1 MRSNAHSLSFPSAL
15 RDLRLG
21 PAERNPE
28 QSEQISQER
37 ERASYEQGRADGMK
51 ELNEQLMQQRTELL
65 ELQDGVIESLR
76 QALPQLVR
84 ECEHV
89 LTALALEAAQKLISG
104 LPVSLEMV
112 EAAVREALSQV
123 EETTDYH
130 IHLPPEDLDLL
141 HRLNSDL
148 VRLEGS
154 PQRMHFHAAPEIG
167 RGGCLIKTRFGII
180 DAQRVTKAGLLRQS
194 LLT

>member
-1 MRSNAHSLSFPSAL
+1 MNSYCRNSGTISTRIATCGCPDSRSVIHAARRTSS
-15 RDLRLG
+15 
-21 PAERNPE
+21 PA
-28 QSEQISQER
+28 
-37 ERASYEQGRADGMK
+37 
-51 ELNEQLMQQRTELL
+51 
-65 ELQDGVIESLR
+65 
-76 QALPQLVR
+76 
-84 ECEHV
+84 
-89 LTALALEAAQKLISG
+89 
-104 LPVSLEMV
+104 
-112 EAAVREALSQV
+112 
-123 EETTDYH
+123 
-130 IHLPPEDLDLL
+130 LL